1 MSELLCREATLDD
14 LPHIIALLADDTLGK
29 GREDITSG
37 VDDRYISAFRAIDDS
52 PDQMQTVAVLDGEVA
67 GCMQLS
73 FLPGLSF
80 HGAWRGQI
88 ESVRIASELRG
99 TGLGRR
105 YVAWAI
111 ERFRERDCRLVQLNT
126 HKSRTDAVRFYVS
139 LGFEATHEGFKLA
152 L

>member
-1 MSELLCREATLDD
+1 MNELLCREAAIDD
-14 LPHIIALLADDTLGK
+14 LHHIVALLADDALGK
-29 GREDITSG
+29 SREVTTSG
-37 VDDRYISAFRAIDDS
+37 IDVRYINAFHAIDAS
-52 PDQMQTVAVLDGEVA
+52 PDQMQTVAELDGKIV

-80 HGAWRGQI
+80 HGRWRGQI
-88 ESVRIASELRG
+88 ESVRIASGLRG
-99 TGLGRR
+99 TGLGRQ

-111 ERFRERDCRLVQLNT
+111 GRFRERDCGLVQLNSY
-126 HKSRTDAVRFYVS
+126 KSRADAVRFYES

>member
-1 MSELLCREATLDD
+1 MSDLLCREATLDD
-14 LPHIIALLADDTLGK
+14 LPAIIALLADDKLGK
-29 GREDITSG
+29 AREDIESG
-37 VDDRYISAFRAIDDS
+37 VDDRYINAFQAIDAN

-99 TGLGRR
+99 TGLGRQ